1 MVVNLVKLE
10 ELEEL
15 AGLTR
20 MPTDAANAWS
30 SLDALS
36 RCYYRPV
43 IYLGSEEVESGLQ
56 FWFIARQTV
65 IFPKPE
71 NRLVMLAIT
80 EQKEY
85 TVGHEP
91 TLVLAA

>member
-1 MVVNLVKLE
+1 MIKLE
-10 ELEEL
+10 ELEEID
-15 AGLTR
+15 GLTR

-43 IYLGSEEVESGLQ
+43 LYLGREENGSSAQ

-65 IFPKPE
+65 IFPTPE
-71 NRLVMLAIT
+71 NRLVLLAIT
-80 EQKEY
+80 EHEEEY
-85 TVGHEP
+85 DVGNAA
-91 TLVLAA
+91 LVLAA